1 MLLSNKTFSI
11 ECYSET
17 SINCVFTFCCYF
29 VSTVYC
35 SLDVFY
41 VIIFMSFFTL
51 IPCCMCVCHMFI
63 KVVAYLLQTQCTDEG
78 REPLQHSI
86 NVITGCTKW
95 RGKLRNRM
103 GVDGGRDD
111 KTHRF
116 QNMDKPTVDRQTNR
130 PLGRHIAY

>member
-1 MLLSNKTFSI
+1 MLSSNKTLSI

-63 KVVAYLLQTQCTDEG
+63 KVVAYLLQTQSTDEG

-95 RGKLRNRM
+95 RGRGKLRNRM
-103 GVDGGRDD
+103 GWMGEGMTRPTDFKTWISPRWTGR
-111 KTHRF
+111 
-116 QNMDKPTVDRQTNR
+116 PTDS
-130 PLGRHIAY
+130 